1 MTSSVKKSALM
12 FLTLLFVFNCINT
25 KYFIVE
31 TEEGDGNEINAEGN
45 PEDDDD
51 DDDEMSEEEEDGD
64 ELPDDLEL
72 LNDDLEMDDEDTGTE
87 DYRAGWPQQTDDRDN
102 NFLALI

>member
-12 FLTLLFVFNCINT
+12 LLTLLFVFNCINA

-31 TEEGDGNEINAEGN
+31 TEEGDAGNEINAEGN
-45 PEDDDD
+45 ADDE
-51 DDDEMSEEEEDGD
+51 DDEMSEEQEDGD

-87 DYRAGWPQQTDDRDN
+87 DYIGGWSQQTDEDY
-102 NFLALI
+102 NFLSLI